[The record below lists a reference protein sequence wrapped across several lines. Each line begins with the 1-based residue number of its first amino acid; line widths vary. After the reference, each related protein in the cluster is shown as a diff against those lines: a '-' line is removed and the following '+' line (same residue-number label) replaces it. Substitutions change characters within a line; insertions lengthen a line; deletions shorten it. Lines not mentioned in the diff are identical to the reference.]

1 MISSDIIINYLF
13 DSSTVIGVAIAVLTI
28 VYYYSTSTYGKWRK
42 LNVPHEPPW
51 PLVGNTFKMLAALEH
66 QVDTFDG
73 IYKRFA
79 DERYCGFYQ
88 MKTPFLMIRD
98 PELINTV
105 LIKDFSHFADRGFH
119 KEPSTNILA
128 NGLFFLSGPKWKIM
142 RQKLSPG
149 FTSGKLKLTHDQIVA
164 CSDELMRFITT
175 KIKENDQLEVKE
187 IMSKYSTDVIG
198 TCAFGLKLD
207 TVKNDDSDFRKYGR
221 QIIQTNFRI
230 ILTQILSLTSPRL
243 TKLLGISEFSPDAS
257 NFYESVLNEVI
268 RYREANGIVRHDVAQ
283 SLIEARKQLVL
294 NSTEKDGFTEQD
306 IVANAIL
313 MFLAGFEPV
322 SSTLSFCLYQL
333 AINQNIQDKMRDEMN
348 SKLKEH
354 GHMNNDFLMD
364 LHYTD
369 MVLAETGRVYGIT
382 TALFRETVKTYQIP
396 GESLVIE
403 KGTRVVI
410 PIHSIHHDSK
420 YYPDPEK
427 FDPERFSPEEKAKR
441 PSTTYL
447 PFGDGPRFCIG
458 KRFAELEMK
467 MVLSQLLT
475 TFRILPCEKT
485 EYPLK
490 FRNGIALMVTKNG
503 IWLRFQSIS
512 K

>member
-1 MISSDIIINYLF
+1 MISSDIINYLF
-13 DSSTVIGVAIAVLTI
+13 DSTTVVGITVAVLTI
-28 VYYYSTSTYGKWRK
+28 VYYYSTNTYGKWRELK
-42 LNVPHEPPW
+42 VPHVPPW
-51 PLVGNTFKMLAALEH
+51 PLIGNTFKMITALEH
-66 QVDTFDG
+66 QVETFDRF
-73 IYKRFA
+73 YKRFA
-79 DERYCGFYQ
+79 GEKYCGFYQ

-98 PELINTV
+98 PELINAI
-105 LIKDFSHFADRGFH
+105 LIKDFSNFTDRGFH
-119 KEPSTNILA
+119 KDPSTNILA
-128 NGLFFLSGPKWKIM
+128 NGLFFLGGPKWKTM

-164 CSDELMRFITT
+164 CSEELMRFITI
-175 KIKENDQLEVKE
+175 KIKENDQIEVKE

-207 TVKNDDSDFRKYGR
+207 TVKNNDSDFRKYGK

-230 ILTQILSLTSPRL
+230 LFTQMLSLTSPRL

-257 NFYESVLNEVI
+257 AFYESALNEVI
-268 RYREANGIVRHDVAQ
+268 KYREANGIVRHDVAQ

-294 NSTEKDGFTEQD
+294 NSTEENEFTEQD

-313 MFLAGFEPV
+313 LFLTGFEPV

-333 AINQNIQDKMRDEMN
+333 ALNQHIQNRMRDEMN
-348 SKLKEH
+348 SKLKEY
-354 GHMNNDFLMD
+354 GQMNNDFLVD

-369 MVLAETGRVYGIT
+369 MVLAETGRMYGVT
-382 TALFRETVKTYQIP
+382 SALFREAVKTYTIP

-403 KGTRVVI
+403 KGTKVMI
-410 PIHSIHHDSK
+410 PIHSIHHDPK
-420 YYPDPEK
+420 YYPDPYT
-427 FDPERFSPEEKAKR
+427 FDPERFSPEEKSKR
-441 PSTTYL
+441 PSATYL

-475 TFRILPCEKT
+475 TFRVLPCEKT

-490 FRNGIALMVTKNG
+490 FQNGLLILTTKNG

-512 K
+512 T